1 MVSAVISDASCL
13 IILSEIGS
21 LHLLFEAYGPV
32 VTTPTV
38 AQEFGMELPE
48 WVSIR
53 SPVAVP
59 NFPPSIDPGEAS
71 AIALALETPN
81 CILIVDEKTARNYA
95 IRLGL
100 EITGTL
106 GVVVKA
112 KLNGAVPSIKPI
124 VEAVRQKGFRFSA
137 AVEAEAYRQAGEV
150 ER

>member
-1 MVSAVISDASCL
+1 MLSAVISDASCL

-38 AQEFGMELPE
+38 AQEFGMELPD
-48 WVSIR
+48 WVSVQ
-53 SPVAVP
+53 SPTTIP

-81 CILIVDEKTARNYA
+81 CVLIVDEKTARNYA

-112 KLNGAVPSIKPI
+112 KLKGAIPSIRPF
-124 VEAVRQKGFRFSA
+124 VEAVRRKGFRFST

>member
-13 IILSEIGS
+13 IILSEIGA
-21 LHLLFEAYGPV
+21 LHLLFNAYGPV

-48 WVSIR
+48 WLSIQAP
-53 SPVAVP
+53 SSIP
-59 NFPPSIDPGEAS
+59 NFPTSIDPGEAS

-81 CILIVDEKTARNYA
+81 CILIIDEKTARNYA

-106 GVVVKA
+106 GVIVKA
-112 KLNGAVPSIKPI
+112 KLNGAVPSVRPF
-124 VEAVRQKGFRFSA
+124 VEAIRKKGFRFSA
-137 AVEAEAYRQAGEV
+137 AVETEAYRQAGEV
-150 ER
+150 EG

>member
-21 LHLLFEAYGPV
+21 LHLLFEAYRPV

-38 AQEFGMELPE
+38 AQEFGVKLPD
-48 WVSIR
+48 WVSIQAP
-53 SPVAVP
+53 SSMP

-81 CILIVDEKTARNYA
+81 CVLIVDERAARNYA

-112 KLNGAVPSIKPI
+112 KLKGAIPSIGPF
-124 VEAVRQKGFRFSA
+124 VEAVRQKGFRFST
-137 AVEAEAYRQAGEV
+137 AVEAGAYRQAGEV